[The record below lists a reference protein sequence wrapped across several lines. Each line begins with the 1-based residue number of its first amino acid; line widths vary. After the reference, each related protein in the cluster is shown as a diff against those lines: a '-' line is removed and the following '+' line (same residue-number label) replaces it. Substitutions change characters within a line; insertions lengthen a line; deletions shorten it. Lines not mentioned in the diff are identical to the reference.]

1 MIETHNL
8 QRLDQ
13 EEIEAWDRSIANRE
27 TESITKNPPIKA
39 VDGFT
44 GEFYQTF
51 KDELI
56 LIFSKLFQEAE
67 EENSSE
73 LVKPDTKARQKDTT
87 RKENYTTISLI
98 K

>member
-27 TESITKNPPIKA
+27 TESITKNLPIKA

-67 EENSSE
+67 EEKIVLN
-73 LVKPDTKARQKDTT
+73 L
-87 RKENYTTISLI
+87 
-98 K
+98 